1 MQFRRHVLTK
11 LMLLAVFLAASFI
24 PATVGNSAAAQG
36 KGQVYLLRGLA
47 NVFSLGMD
55 TLGEKLRAEGIS
67 ARTMNHV
74 RWRRVADE
82 IAEDYRGKK
91 RIGPVAIV
99 GHSLGATAATL
110 LTADLA
116 ERGVPVALLVTYDPS
131 FEVTVSK
138 NVRRAVGF
146 HTSSFP
152 GLEPGPGFRGSLE
165 NVLVKSSG
173 VNHITIDKAGS
184 VHDRTIVEI
193 KRAFRRR

>member
-1 MQFRRHVLTK
+1 MQFFPRVPRNLVLA
-11 LMLLAVFLAASFI
+11 AVFLAASSI
-24 PATVGNSAAAQG
+24 SATMSDGAEARG

-47 NVFSLGMD
+47 NIFSLGMD
-55 TLGEKLRAEGIS
+55 TLNRKLEGEGIS
-67 ARTMNHV
+67 AKTLNHV
-74 RWRRVADE
+74 HWRRIADD
-82 IAEDYRGKK
+82 IAADYRGK
-91 RIGPVAIV
+91 RAIGPVAIV
-99 GHSLGATAATL
+99 GHSLGATAAAL

-165 NVLVKSSG
+165 NVLVQSSG
-173 VNHITIDKAGS
+173 VNHITIDKAS
-184 VHDRTIVEI
+184 AVHDRTIVEI
-193 KRAFRRR
+193 KRAFRR

>member
-1 MQFRRHVLTK
+1 MLFRRKLLTR
-11 LMLLAVFLAASFI
+11 LVLLAVFLAASFM
-24 PATVGNSAAAQG
+24 PAAVTGSAAAQG

-67 ARTMNHV
+67 ARTMNHA
-74 RWRRVADE
+74 RWRSVADE
-82 IAEDYRGKK
+82 IEADYRGKK
-91 RIGPVAIV
+91 AIGPVAIV

-116 ERGVPVALLVTYDPS
+116 ERGIPVALLVTYDPS
-131 FEVTVSK
+131 FGVTVSK

-152 GLEPGPGFRGSLE
+152 PLEPGSGFRGSLE
-165 NVLVKSSG
+165 NVLVKSAG